1 MVHIYPLFW
10 RSKSTVAPSVP
21 ASVSSALLLLLLPAL
36 ASAADD
42 CKLVADGVTFDLTP
56 LKGSSSVT
64 NSKNTPPTVRNM
76 TWTINPCGPIEW
88 PKEAKKEDV
97 CPEGSHV
104 CGIEWIHYDNGK
116 STDQIDLIIPIAGDL
131 GDKDSTK
138 LNPSCTRLKS
148 STAEADAN
156 KEGVRVELHGGVY
169 PPEGGKKQKAV
180 VEFICDKDKTGLE
193 GQERDGKVIDG
204 AKSLKYL
211 AYEED
216 VLKLEWRTKQ
226 ACEQQAGGSDGDGDE
241 GSHWAFFKWFIII
254 MFLLVAAYLI
264 FGSWLNYNRYD
275 ARGWD
280 LLPHSDTLRDIPYLF
295 KDFVR
300 KVLDTVNGGRR
311 RAGYSA
317 V

>member
-1 MVHIYPLFW
+1 M
-10 RSKSTVAPSVP
+10 APSAA

-42 CKLVADGVTFDLTP
+42 CKVVADGVTFDLTP

-64 NSKNTPPTVRNM
+64 DIKHTPPTFKNM

-88 PKEAKKEDV
+88 PKAVADADV
-97 CPEGSHV
+97 CPKGSYV
-104 CGIEWIHYDNGK
+104 CGIEWVYQDKDK
-116 STDQIDLIIPIAGDL
+116 SGNQIDSIIPIAGDL
-131 GDKDSTK
+131 GDEDNRK
-138 LNPSCTRLKS
+138 LNPKYTRLKS
-148 STAEADAN
+148 STAEVDAN

-169 PPEGGKKQKAV
+169 PPEEEKKHKQKAV
-180 VEFICDKDKTGLE
+180 IEFICDKDKTGLE

-211 AYEED
+211 SYDDD

-226 ACEQQAGGSDGDGDE
+226 ACEQQAGGDGDG
-241 GSHWAFFKWFIII
+241 GSHWGFFTWFIII

-280 LLPHSDTLRDIPYLF
+280 LLPHGDTLRDIPYLV
-295 KDFVR
+295 KDFAR
-300 KVLDTVNGGRR
+300 KVVHTVNGGGR

>member
-1 MVHIYPLFW
+1 M
-10 RSKSTVAPSVP
+10 APSAA
-21 ASVSSALLLLLLPAL
+21 ASLSSALLLFLLPAL

-42 CKLVADGVTFDLTP
+42 CKVAADGVTFDLSP

-64 NSKNTPPTVRNM
+64 DSKSTPPTVKIM

-88 PKEAKKEDV
+88 PKEVKEDDV
-97 CPEGSHV
+97 CPKGSYV
-104 CGIEWIHYDNGK
+104 CGIELSHYSNDKDK
-116 STDQIDLIIPIAGDL
+116 SKDQIDRIIPIASD
-131 GDKDSTK
+131 TK
-138 LNPSCTRLKS
+138 LNPSYTRLKS

-169 PPEGGKKQKAV
+169 PPDKDQGKEQKAV

-193 GQERDGKVIDG
+193 GQERYGKVIDG

-211 AYEED
+211 SYEGG

-226 ACEQQAGGSDGDGDE
+226 ACEQQASGGGYG
-241 GSHWAFFKWFIII
+241 GSHWGFFPWFIII

-280 LLPHSDTLRDIPYLF
+280 LLPHGDTLRDIPYLV
-295 KDFVR
+295 KDFAR
-300 KVLDTVNGGRR
+300 KVLHTVNGGGR